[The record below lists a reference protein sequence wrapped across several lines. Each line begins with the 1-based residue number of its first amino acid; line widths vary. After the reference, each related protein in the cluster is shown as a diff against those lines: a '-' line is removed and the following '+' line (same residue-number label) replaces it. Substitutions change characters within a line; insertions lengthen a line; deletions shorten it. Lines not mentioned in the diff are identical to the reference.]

1 MYHPI
6 EGLACIQERAI
17 NTASIVD
24 KVVNSFSEA
33 IQRVHCGALAFK
45 AELVMRSGQVIRPFF
60 SDFFGRANR
69 ALCSQFFRARRQNS
83 EPGKKTVVD

>member
-33 IQRVHCGALAFK
+33 IQCVHCGALAFK
-45 AELVMRSGQVIRPFF
+45 AELVMRSGQVMREDVLVWVI
-60 SDFFGRANR
+60 
-69 ALCSQFFRARRQNS
+69 ARVMGS
-83 EPGKKTVVD
+83 L